1 MTWEQEI
8 EEAKQYA
15 REEAREEGLREGR
28 EEGRKEGR
36 EEGRAEGLSQ
46 GRIETAKNL
55 LDMQMLP
62 EQIAK
67 ATGLPLEQVLALQ
80 KKICVPLKNC

>member
-28 EEGRKEGR
+28 EEGRA
-36 EEGRAEGLSQ
+36 EERL
-46 GRIETAKNL
+46 ETAKNFL
-55 LDMQMLP
+55 KKHYEPSD
-62 EQIAK
+62 IAEC
-67 ATGLPLEQVLALQ
+67 TGLPLEQVLALQ
-80 KKICVPLKNC
+80 KEICITVD